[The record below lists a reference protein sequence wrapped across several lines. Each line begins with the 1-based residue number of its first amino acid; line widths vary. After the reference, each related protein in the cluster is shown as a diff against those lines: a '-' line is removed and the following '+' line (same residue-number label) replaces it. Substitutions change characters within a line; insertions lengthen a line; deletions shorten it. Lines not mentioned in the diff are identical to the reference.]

1 VDTVNNGLNTNLYW
15 QPEKTGVSDGS
26 NQTLSQEDFFSLL
39 TEQLANQDPTKPV
52 DNDQMVAQMTS
63 FTMAD
68 GIEQL
73 NDKFSDFA
81 TSMTSNQA
89 LQASSLIGQEV
100 LLQGDIGYISAEG
113 QNVSGVVIADQSV
126 QNLEITIE
134 NETGEIIKSIN
145 VGTQAAGNIE
155 FNWDGTDAN
164 GNNMPVGNYV
174 VRAQGNVA
182 GESIV
187 LPTAI
192 NRHVDSVSLAASSQ
206 GIILNLD
213 GDVSV
218 TLNDVFQH
226 SVKWRLSSTKRLRYN
241 SKQHC

>member
-1 VDTVNNGLNTNLYW
+1 MDTVNNGLNTNLYW

-182 GESIV
+182 GEADIGGW
-187 LPTAI
+187 PGTEI
-192 NRHVDSVSLAASSQ
+192 E
-206 GIILNLD
+206 
-213 GDVSV
+213 V
-218 TLNDVFQH
+218 TLQYAFMHV
-226 SVKWRLSSTKRLRYN
+226 
-241 SKQHC
+241 

>member
-1 VDTVNNGLNTNLYW
+1 VDTVNNGLNSSLYW
-15 QPEKTGVSDGS
+15 QPEATAVSDGS
-26 NQTLSQEDFFSLL
+26 NQTLTQEDFFSLL

-52 DNDQMVAQMTS
+52 DNDQMVSQMTS

-73 NDKFSDFA
+73 NSKFSDFA

-89 LQASSLIGQEV
+89 LQASSLIGQQV
-100 LLQGDIGYISAEG
+100 LLQGDIGYVASEG
-113 QNVSGVVIADQSV
+113 QGISGVVIAEKSV
-126 QNLEITIE
+126 QGLEITIE
-134 NETGEIIKSIN
+134 NEIGEVVKTFN
-145 VGTQAAGNIE
+145 AGTQTAGNVE

-164 GNNMPVGNYV
+164 GNTMPVGNYV
-174 VRAQGNVA
+174 VRAQGEVG

-218 TLNDVFQH
+218 TLKDVIQIGG
-226 SVKWRLSSTKRLRYN
+226 
-241 SKQHC
+241 

>member
-1 VDTVNNGLNTNLYW
+1 VDTVNNGLNSSLYW
-15 QPEKTGVSDGS
+15 QPETVAESDGS
-26 NQTLSQEDFFSLL
+26 NQTLTQEDFFSLL

-89 LQASSLIGQEV
+89 LQASSLIGQQV
-100 LLQGDIGYISAEG
+100 LLQGDIGHISIEG
-113 QNVSGVVIADQSV
+113 QNVSGVVIAEQSV
-126 QNLEITIE
+126 QGLEITIE

-155 FNWDGTDAN
+155 FNWDGTDAS
-164 GNNMPVGNYV
+164 GNYMPAGNYV
-174 VRAQGNVA
+174 VRAQGNVG

-218 TLNDVFQH
+218 TLDDVIQIGG
-226 SVKWRLSSTKRLRYN
+226 
-241 SKQHC
+241 

>member
-1 VDTVNNGLNTNLYW
+1 VETVNNGLNTNLYW
-15 QPEKTGVSDGS
+15 QPEKTGASDNS

-113 QNVSGVVIADQSV
+113 QNVSGVVITEQSV
-126 QNLEITIE
+126 GGLEITIE

-182 GESIV
+182 GESVV

-192 NRHVDSVSLAASSQ
+192 NRQVGSVSVAASSQ

-218 TLNDVFQH
+218 KLKDVIQIGG
-226 SVKWRLSSTKRLRYN
+226 
-241 SKQHC
+241 

>member
-1 VDTVNNGLNTNLYW
+1 MDTVNNGLNSSLYW
-15 QPEKTGVSDGS
+15 QPETTEVADNS

-68 GIEQL
+68 GIQQL
-73 NDKFSDFA
+73 NTQFGDFA

-89 LQASSLIGQEV
+89 LQASSLIGQQV
-100 LLQGDIGYISAEG
+100 LLQGDIGYVSSEG
-113 QNVSGVVIADQSV
+113 QGVSGVVIAEQSV
-126 QNLEITIE
+126 RDLEITIE
-134 NETGEIIKSIN
+134 NEIGEVVKSIN
-145 VGTQAAGNIE
+145 AGTQAAGNVE
-155 FNWDGTDAN
+155 FNWDGTDSS
-164 GNNMPVGNYV
+164 GNPLPVGNYV
-174 VRAQGNVA
+174 VRAQGDVD
-182 GESIV
+182 GESVV

-213 GDVSV
+213 GEVSV
-218 TLNDVFQH
+218 TLDDVIQIGG
-226 SVKWRLSSTKRLRYN
+226 
-241 SKQHC
+241 

>member
-1 VDTVNNGLNTNLYW
+1 MDTVNNGLNTNLYW

-145 VGTQAAGNIE
+145 VGTQAAGNVE

-218 TLNDVFQH
+218 TLNDVIQIGG
-226 SVKWRLSSTKRLRYN
+226 
-241 SKQHC
+241 

>member
-1 VDTVNNGLNTNLYW
+1 METVNNGLNSALYW
-15 QPEKTGVSDGS
+15 QPESVEVSDGS
-26 NQTLSQEDFFSLL
+26 NQTLTQEDFFALL

-73 NDKFSDFA
+73 NAKFSDFA

-89 LQASSLIGQEV
+89 LQASSLIGQQV
-100 LLQGDIGYISAEG
+100 LLQGDIGHISAAG
-113 QNVSGVVIADQSV
+113 QGISGVIISEQSAQDLELTIQNEIGEVIR
-126 QNLEITIE
+126 T
-134 NETGEIIKSIN
+134 IN

-164 GNNMPVGNYV
+164 GNPMPPGNYV
-174 VRAQGNVA
+174 VRAQGKVA
-182 GESIV
+182 GESEI

-218 TLNDVFQH
+218 NLDDVIQIGG
-226 SVKWRLSSTKRLRYN
+226 
-241 SKQHC
+241 

>member
-1 VDTVNNGLNTNLYW
+1 MDTVTNGLNSSLYW
-15 QPEKTGVSDGS
+15 QPETVAESDGS

-113 QNVSGVVIADQSV
+113 QGVDGVVISEQSV

-134 NETGEIIKSIN
+134 NEVGEIIKTIHA
-145 VGTQAAGNIE
+145 GTQAAGNIE
-155 FNWDGTDAN
+155 FTWDGTDAS
-164 GNNMPVGNYV
+164 GNTMPVGNYV
-174 VRAQGNVA
+174 VRAQGDVG

-187 LPTAI
+187 LPTAV

-213 GDVSV
+213 GNVSV
-218 TLNDVFQH
+218 TLDDVIQIGG
-226 SVKWRLSSTKRLRYN
+226 
-241 SKQHC
+241 

>member
-1 VDTVNNGLNTNLYW
+1 MDTVNNGLNSSLYW
-15 QPEKTGVSDGS
+15 QPETPEVADDS

-39 TEQLANQDPTKPV
+39 TEQLANQDPTAPV

-68 GIEQL
+68 GIDQL
-73 NDKFSDFA
+73 NTQFGDFA
-81 TSMTSNQA
+81 SSMTSNQA
-89 LQASSLIGQEV
+89 LQASSLIGQDV
-100 LLQGDIGYISAEG
+100 LLQGDIGYISEEG
-113 QNVSGVVIADQSV
+113 QSISGVVISEETI

-134 NETGEIIKSIN
+134 NETGEIVKTISA
-145 VGTQAAGNIE
+145 GTQAAGNIE

-164 GNNMPVGNYV
+164 GNYMPVGNYV
-174 VRAQGNVA
+174 VSAQGKIS
-182 GESIV
+182 GESV
-187 LPTAI
+187 QMPTAI

-218 TLNDVFQH
+218 TLDDVIQIGG
-226 SVKWRLSSTKRLRYN
+226 
-241 SKQHC
+241 

>member
-1 VDTVNNGLNTNLYW
+1 VETVNNGLNTNLYW

-113 QNVSGVVIADQSV
+113 QNISGVVIAEQSV
-126 QNLEITIE
+126 QDLEITIE

-218 TLNDVFQH
+218 TLNDVIQIGG
-226 SVKWRLSSTKRLRYN
+226 
-241 SKQHC
+241 